1 MVESV
6 TIKQEP
12 QPESQEHIDAMVA
25 KADNAQNEPVQENLE
40 STTDE
45 RPEWLPEKFKTPEDL
60 AKSYAELEKKMSGG
74 TEQAINKAEG
84 SETEIPS
91 SEAADVVDNAGLN
104 FDAMQEEYQAN
115 QGLTEAT
122 YESLAKSGIPKEVVD
137 SYIAGQEQLATSLR
151 TTMFDSVGGEEAY
164 GSMMEWAST
173 NLTANETEAYN
184 DTMNSGNSDQIQM
197 TVHGL
202 KARYTAA
209 NGSDPKLISGETTS
223 ANAGGRF
230 DSVAQ
235 LTEAMRDPRYSK
247 DSAFRQSVQNKLS
260 NSSIL

>member
-60 AKSYAELEKKMSGG
+60 AKSYAELEKKMSSGD
-74 TEQAINKAEG
+74 TEPVQP
-84 SETEIPS
+84 ETEIPS
-91 SEAADVVDNAGLN
+91 SEAADVVENAGLN

-173 NLTANETEAYN
+173 NLTSNETSAYN
-184 DTMNSGNSDQIQM
+184 ATMNSGNSDQIQM

-209 NGSDPKLISGETTS
+209 NGSDPKLISGSTTS

-235 LTEAMRDPRYSK
+235 LTEAMRDPRYAK

>member
-12 QPESQEHIDAMVA
+12 QPESQEHINAMVA

-60 AKSYAELEKKMSGG
+60 AKSYAELEKKMSSGD
-74 TEQAINKAEG
+74 TEPVKT
-84 SETEIPS
+84 ETEIPS
-91 SEAADVVDNAGLN
+91 SEAADVVENAGLN

>member
-1 MVESV
+1 MVETV

-60 AKSYAELEKKMSGG
+60 AKSYAELEKKMSSGD
-74 TEQAINKAEG
+74 TEPVKT
-84 SETEIPS
+84 ETEIPS
-91 SEAADVVDNAGLN
+91 SEAADVVENAGLN

-151 TTMFDSVGGEEAY
+151 TTMFDSVGGEEL
-164 GSMMEWAST
+164 M
-173 NLTANETEAYN
+173 
-184 DTMNSGNSDQIQM
+184 
-197 TVHGL
+197 
-202 KARYTAA
+202 
-209 NGSDPKLISGETTS
+209 
-223 ANAGGRF
+223 
-230 DSVAQ
+230 AQ
-235 LTEAMRDPRYSK
+235 
-247 DSAFRQSVQNKLS
+247 
-260 NSSIL
+260 

>member
-1 MVESV
+1 MVETV

-60 AKSYAELEKKMSGG
+60 AKSYAELEKKMSSGD
-74 TEQAINKAEG
+74 TEPVKT
-84 SETEIPS
+84 ETEIPS
-91 SEAADVVDNAGLN
+91 SEAADVVENAGLN

-173 NLTANETEAYN
+173 NLTPNETEAYN

-209 NGSDPKLISGETTS
+209 NGSDPKLISGDTTS

-235 LTEAMRDPRYSK
+235 LTEAMRDPRYAK